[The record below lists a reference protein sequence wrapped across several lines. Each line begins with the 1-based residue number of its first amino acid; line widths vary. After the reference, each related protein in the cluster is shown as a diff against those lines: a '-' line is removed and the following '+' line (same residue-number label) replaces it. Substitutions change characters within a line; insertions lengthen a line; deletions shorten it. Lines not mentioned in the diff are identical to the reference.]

1 MIHRTNFAVPGIRR
15 HSVALVTMFAGVAI
29 IGCASAMPR
38 ATAVSQNNFP
48 APRTILIRAERL
60 AESRRQL
67 AAGDRSLSPTYDVL
81 LAKAQEAL
89 AATPI
94 SVMDKRRTPPSGDK
108 HDYMSMAP
116 YWWPDTTKP
125 GGVPFIRRDGEMYP
139 ESRLD
144 HDGLRL
150 QQTIVRVEALAL
162 AYYFTGDAKYS
173 EGAAKHLR
181 VFFLNRATRMN
192 PNLNYA
198 QAVLGVN
205 DGRGTGIIDTRT
217 LPQLVDALR
226 LLEGAPG
233 WSATDNLAMTAWCR
247 AYLTW
252 MLESANGK
260 EERAAANNHGTFYD
274 AQAAALALFVGDT
287 ALARRLIGESAR
299 HRIDSQIHGDG
310 TQPLELERTRPLH
323 YSLFNLDAFTMLA
336 EMGRHVGVDLWH
348 YSSPNGGSLEK
359 ALRFVAPYSD
369 TTKKFPKPEIEPE
382 GNGIFLLPLRRGAA
396 ALSDAE
402 LTRAIR
408 NVSAAVRRTDVSR
421 FSFPAMP

>member
-1 MIHRTNFAVPGIRR
+1 MHG
-15 HSVALVTMFAGVAI
+15 
-29 IGCASAMPR
+29 
-38 ATAVSQNNFP
+38 
-48 APRTILIRAERL
+48 ERL
-60 AESRRQL
+60 AESKRALVRGD
-67 AAGDRSLSPTYDVL
+67 AAISAMFAVL
-81 LAKAQEAL
+81 LDSARSAV

-94 SVMDKRRTPPSGDK
+94 SVMDKHRTPPSGDK

-150 QQTIVRVEALAL
+150 QKTIDRVETLAL
-162 AYYFTGDAKYS
+162 AYYLSGDAKYS

-181 VFFLNRATRMN
+181 VFFLDQATRMT
-192 PNLNYA
+192 PNLNFA

-205 DGRGTGIIDTRT
+205 TGRGTGIIDTRT

-233 WSATDNLAMTAWCR
+233 WSAADNLAMSAWCR

-260 EERAAANNHGTFYD
+260 EERAAMNNHGTFYD
-274 AQAAALALFVGDT
+274 GQVVALALFVGDT
-287 ALARRLIGESAR
+287 VLARRTIGESAR

-348 YSSPNGGSLEK
+348 YSSPDGGSLEK
-359 ALRFVAPYSD
+359 ALHFVAPYSD
-369 TTKKFPKPEIEPE
+369 ATKKFPKPEIEPE
-382 GNGIFLLPLRRGAA
+382 DNGIFLLPLMRGAA
-396 ALSDAE
+396 ALNDAE
-402 LTRAIR
+402 LAHAIH
-408 NVSAAVRRTDVSR
+408 NVSVAARRTDVSR
-421 FSFPAMP
+421 FSFPEMP